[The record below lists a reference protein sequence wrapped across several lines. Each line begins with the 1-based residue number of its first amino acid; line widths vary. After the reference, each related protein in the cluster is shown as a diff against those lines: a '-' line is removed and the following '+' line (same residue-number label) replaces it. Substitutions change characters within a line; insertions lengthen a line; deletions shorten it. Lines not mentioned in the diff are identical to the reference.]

1 MRPIEILATR
11 GPTENVEDY
20 LARILSEISEA
31 SKETPAIF
39 AAEAFI
45 LTNFDEEADIVTEI
59 DVANPDLATLT
70 KAFATLIFYIQKRGP
85 DRAQ

>member
-11 GPTENVEDY
+11 GPTENIEDY
-20 LARILSEISEA
+20 LARILADIAEA

-39 AAEAFI
+39 SAEAFT
-45 LTNFDEEADIVTEI
+45 LTNFDESADIVTEL
-59 DVANPDLATLT
+59 DATAPDLTTLT
-70 KAFATLIFYIQKRGP
+70 KAVMTLIFYIQQRGP

>member
-1 MRPIEILATR
+1 MKPLEILATR
-11 GPTENVEDY
+11 GPTENIEDY

-39 AAEAFI
+39 AAEAFT
-45 LTNFDEEADIVTEI
+45 LSNFDEEADIVTDI
-59 DVANPDLATLT
+59 DPTAPDLTALT
-70 KAFATLIFYIQKRGP
+70 KAVATLIFYIQKRGP